1 MLINIILFLV
11 GLVLLIKGSD
21 FFVEASASI
30 AKKLGVSE
38 LVIGLTLVALG
49 TSIPELASSVIASL
63 KQHSGLIIGNVIGS
77 NIANIGLIVGIA
89 ATITAIKTKEHM
101 LKRDGYIMIFVTVV
115 FYIFMLNNSISRIEA
130 GVFLLFYFAYIV
142 FLFEVEAKD
151 EDESH
156 FREFIR
162 YFFRFKYLLTV
173 HSRILAGIRYQKKND
188 HKLKKEKVSPVEKKE
203 VKELFKAGI
212 YKDYLTIV
220 ISGIAIVFGAKY
232 LVEGA
237 IYFASA
243 FNVSDTLIGV
253 SIVALGTS
261 LPELSVSISAARKGY
276 GNIVVGNIIGS
287 NIANILL
294 VTGVSALILPL
305 KVISST
311 IVFTGPFMILMS
323 ILLLVFIKSY
333 WQIKRI
339 EGTIF
344 LILYTVFIML
354 LFFNGFM

>member
-142 FLFEVEAKD
+142 FLFEVEAKE

>member
-1 MLINIILFLV
+1 
-11 GLVLLIKGSD
+11 
-21 FFVEASASI
+21 
-30 AKKLGVSE
+30 
-38 LVIGLTLVALG
+38 
-49 TSIPELASSVIASL
+49 
-63 KQHSGLIIGNVIGS
+63 
-77 NIANIGLIVGIA
+77 
-89 ATITAIKTKEHM
+89 
-101 LKRDGYIMIFVTVV
+101 
-115 FYIFMLNNSISRIEA
+115 
-130 GVFLLFYFAYIV
+130 
-142 FLFEVEAKD
+142 
-151 EDESH
+151 
-156 FREFIR
+156 
-162 YFFRFKYLLTV
+162 
-173 HSRILAGIRYQKKND
+173 ND